1 MQTWQKVALGC
12 GGLVVLGALLTIVL
26 IAGIAIG
33 GALSGGGPSGAP
45 RGAPGVEPPPRQYE
59 QYGPVEED
67 TETVT
72 VRVAGTEGLRFT
84 GEIAT
89 LDGSRS
95 VEGTVPE
102 EYEARIETGRRDFD
116 YVSAFFSRN
125 LEDEGEGTL
134 RAEIVS
140 GGEVVEEAE
149 TSARAGSVNVNWS
162 PNE

>member
-12 GGLVVLGALLTIVL
+12 GGVVMLGALLAVVL
-26 IAGIAIG
+26 LAGMAIG
-33 GALSGGGPSGAP
+33 GVLSGGGPSPGVP
-45 RGAPGVEPPPRQYE
+45 RGEPGVGPPPRQYE
-59 QYGPVEED
+59 QYGPGGA
-67 TETVT
+67 ETVT
-72 VRVAGTEGLRFT
+72 VRVAGTGGLRFT

-125 LEDEGEGTL
+125 FEDEGEGTL
-134 RAEIVS
+134 RVEIVS

-149 TSARAGSVNVNWS
+149 TSARAGSVSVNWS